1 MDTSF
6 PRRAFPTLVL
16 GLAVAAM
23 LLGLAGCGAG
33 SPLATGIQIQNA
45 ATTTG
50 GGANTHSITS
60 LRIVEVPGG
69 AFQDYGV
76 SIAPGGGQ
84 FFALP
89 AGVFSVLNLVY
100 DDGQSA
106 AAAVPSLLLIGVTP
120 GATTTVTVSHGP

>member
-6 PRRAFPTLVL
+6 PRRSLPTLVL
-16 GLAVAAM
+16 GLAVAVL
-23 LLGLAGCGAG
+23 LLGFVGCGAG

-45 ATTTG
+45 ANTTG
-50 GGANTHSITS
+50 GGANTHAISS

-76 SIAPGGGQ
+76 SIAPGGSQ

-100 DDGQSA
+100 DDGQPA
-106 AAAVPSLLLIGVTP
+106 AAAVPSLLLIVVSP
-120 GATTTVTVSHGP
+120 GGTTTVTVSHGP